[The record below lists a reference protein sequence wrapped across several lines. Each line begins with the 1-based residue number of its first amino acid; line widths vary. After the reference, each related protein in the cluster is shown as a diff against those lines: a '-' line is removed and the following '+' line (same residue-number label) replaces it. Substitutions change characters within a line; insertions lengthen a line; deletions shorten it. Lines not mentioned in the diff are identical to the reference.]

1 MAESKKVRAVG
12 IAVSCALSGDR
23 PRAAAIEKAMS
34 EAVTAALADGVSL
47 KDSDEIKKR
56 MMAAR
61 EKVKEDFLKAVKP

>member
-1 MAESKKVRAVG
+1 
-12 IAVSCALSGDR
+12 
-23 PRAAAIEKAMS
+23 MS